1 LENNEFENWKKVID
15 FELESLR
22 KTIIG
27 HSLDYQKIEN
37 SSLLSRP
44 SR

>member
-1 LENNEFENWKKVID
+1 LENNEFENWKNVID

-22 KTIIG
+22 KKIIG

-37 SSLLSRP
+37 LSLVSRP